1 MAEFVRWVRSGGPI
15 ATSPVAARYSVAA
28 GCAATR
34 SLRNGSVPQDVPPLE
49 GGLRS
54 WFDSGQ
60 GC

>member
-1 MAEFVRWVRSGGPI
+1 VRTGGPI

-34 SLRNGSVPQDVPPLE
+34 SLRHGSVPQDVPPLE
-49 GGLRS
+49 GGLRF

-60 GC
+60 G